1 MRPHHRLGRRR
12 DGRGERDAGKLGRS
26 RVLESGE
33 VARDEV
39 GKLDLQQRAVE
50 VEQDAAHASAPR
62 SWVTVHHRST
72 SPGTFADTP
81 LGGPRRLKCG
91 SRHTDNE
98 GMSTSTKD
106 LIIPK
111 LKAIP
116 LFADLSTEDLDA
128 LSSLVNYKTLPKG
141 AFVINQNEQG
151 ATLYLLVSGRV
162 KVSLPSP
169 DGRELALNY
178 LDAPSHFGEMSLVD
192 SEPRSADVI
201 ASTDLE
207 LLTLD
212 AKDLSKAIQL
222 QPRLALSLI
231 ATLSRRLRQ
240 TISRLQDLAFHDA
253 THRVI
258 RVLLNIATAAYETRG
273 VPVIV
278 GFTHYEIATVA
289 GTSRETASRVISQLA
304 KEEVLATRGRRIVV
318 DLVKLRD
325 RLDSE

>member
-1 MRPHHRLGRRR
+1 
-12 DGRGERDAGKLGRS
+12 
-26 RVLESGE
+26 
-33 VARDEV
+33 
-39 GKLDLQQRAVE
+39 
-50 VEQDAAHASAPR
+50 
-62 SWVTVHHRST
+62 
-72 SPGTFADTP
+72 
-81 LGGPRRLKCG
+81 
-91 SRHTDNE
+91 
-98 GMSTSTKD
+98 MSTSTKD

-116 LFADLSTEDLDA
+116 LFADLSSEDLDA

-325 RLDSE
+325 RLERE